1 MNHKKINQFM
11 QDSGDEMKQMKMKQK
26 EIDGLWQKSLQ
37 QIKAAMD
44 SFEALGYCLVHQTRL
59 TQ

>member
-1 MNHKKINQFM
+1 M
-11 QDSGDEMKQMKMKQK
+11 QDNGDEMKQMKMKQK

-44 SFEALGYCLVHQTRL
+44 SFEALGYCLLHQTRL